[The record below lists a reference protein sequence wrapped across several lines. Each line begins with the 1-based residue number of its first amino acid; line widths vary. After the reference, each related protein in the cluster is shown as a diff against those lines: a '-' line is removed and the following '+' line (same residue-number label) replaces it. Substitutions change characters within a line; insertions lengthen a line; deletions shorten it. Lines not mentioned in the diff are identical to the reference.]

1 MIEAADIHG
10 KTALHFA
17 VENGSFEIVS
27 LIVKARPHL
36 LEAETKVGRTPRE
49 LATSL
54 REDAQKILNASR
66 YKEWWS
72 RRLVATVDDET
83 LLTMDKE
90 LALRG
95 SMETTLL
102 LQYGAVGYELR
113 LLRSAAR
120 WCALVVGLPWFA
132 LSTLVSVLV
141 LTVLSPTLREAAVT
155 LHNLQSHRP
164 YAIGACTV
172 FLVACGVT
180 LYGVYGNVDERLLSQ
195 LCVLVST
202 QAVILGRSIKRW
214 NLLDMF

>member
-1 MIEAADIHG
+1 VCSSD
-10 KTALHFA
+10 
-17 VENGSFEIVS
+17 
-27 LIVKARPHL
+27 
-36 LEAETKVGRTPRE
+36 
-49 LATSL
+49 
-54 REDAQKILNASR
+54 LNASR

-102 LQYGAVGYELR
+102 LQYGAVGYEVR

-141 LTVLSPTLREAAVT
+141 LTLLSPTLREAAVT

-172 FLVACGVT
+172 FLVACGGT
-180 LYGVYGNVDERLLSQ
+180 LYGVYGNADERLLSQ